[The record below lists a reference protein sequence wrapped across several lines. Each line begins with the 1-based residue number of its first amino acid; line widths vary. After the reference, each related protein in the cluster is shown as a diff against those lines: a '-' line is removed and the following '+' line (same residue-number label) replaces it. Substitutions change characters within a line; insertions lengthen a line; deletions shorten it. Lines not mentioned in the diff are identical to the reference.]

1 MEDIKFTDAAI
12 KQLQNLQTQEQNS
25 NSVILR
31 LTVDGG
37 GCSGFQY
44 NFKIVSEH
52 SDQDKV
58 FTSNGATLVV
68 DDLSYEL
75 VKGSQVDY
83 VEELIGAAFVIRN
96 PNASSSCGC
105 GNSFSI

>member
-1 MEDIKFTDAAI
+1 MEEITFTDAAI
-12 KQLQNLQTQEQNS
+12 RQLQDLQSQEKKPKP
-25 NSVILR
+25 VMLR

-44 NFKIVSEH
+44 QFKIVCEH
-52 SDQDKV
+52 TDKDKV

-96 PNASSSCGC
+96 PNAASSCGC